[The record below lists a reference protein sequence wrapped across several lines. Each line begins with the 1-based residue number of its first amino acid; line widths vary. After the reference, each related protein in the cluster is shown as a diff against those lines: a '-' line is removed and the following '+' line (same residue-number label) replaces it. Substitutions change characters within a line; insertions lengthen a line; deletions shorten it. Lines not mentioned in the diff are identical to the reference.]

1 MPDGVG
7 KQWGSLRQTRPWR
20 YAASLTGMLHL
31 VSLALSVLCVA
42 FAGHYLGM
50 YQGVHVPGY
59 DLFRP
64 EAFFVIAGVA
74 CMVVTTLLLATVLA
88 SAESQELLFRTLA
101 PELAFGVM
109 SGLWLV
115 ASIVYM
121 AEIVGRNMDYLFRER
136 GFPLKILTAVLA
148 LAAACLDAALC
159 LLSHRHRSAIYSPQL
174 KAAPSVESG
183 ARPAQLTIG
192 TPPAHEA
199 TQRSSFGGVEARPE
213 RHRMERAPSSPPFVG
228 QQEARFSFAAAPAA
242 NSVVSLQGPSE
253 SVRRLTEKTLSQSV
267 SLKSESSA
275 PAPAYVPAPTPEP
288 PPAETLV
295 SKPLSGRRG
304 SAGSG
309 GAGGEQATRS
319 LAGSADH
326 IGGKTREMRRSVSTP
341 GDVEEPLAVAGTK
354 FASTD
359 YLASDPANLS
369 FSQRLKMLEQRK
381 ANGS

>member
-1 MPDGVG
+1 
-7 KQWGSLRQTRPWR
+7 
-20 YAASLTGMLHL
+20 
-31 VSLALSVLCVA
+31 
-42 FAGHYLGM
+42 
-50 YQGVHVPGY
+50 
-59 DLFRP
+59 
-64 EAFFVIAGVA
+64 
-74 CMVVTTLLLATVLA
+74 
-88 SAESQELLFRTLA
+88 
-101 PELAFGVM
+101 M

-213 RHRMERAPSSPPFVG
+213 RHRMERAPSSPPFV
-228 QQEARFSFAAAPAA
+228 AR
-242 NSVVSLQGPSE
+242 
-253 SVRRLTEKTLSQSV
+253 
-267 SLKSESSA
+267 
-275 PAPAYVPAPTPEP
+275 
-288 PPAETLV
+288 
-295 SKPLSGRRG
+295 
-304 SAGSG
+304 
-309 GAGGEQATRS
+309 
-319 LAGSADH
+319 H
-326 IGGKTREMRRSVSTP
+326 P

-381 ANGS
+381 ANGKRWQSELITCQT